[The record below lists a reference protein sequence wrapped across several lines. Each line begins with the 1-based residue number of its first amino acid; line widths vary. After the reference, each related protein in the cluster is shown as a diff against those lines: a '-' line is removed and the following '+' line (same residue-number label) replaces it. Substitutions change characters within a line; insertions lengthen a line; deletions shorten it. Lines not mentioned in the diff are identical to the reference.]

1 MKKVLVG
8 TMVSAAIMLVSGC
21 GEKDK
26 YDGNYTCDVF
36 EAANNISIR
45 EGSKYT
51 FPAGT
56 KRAEIL
62 IKDKVITIK
71 GMSNGDFISPKL
83 AEFSTEFGDLIKY
96 ESDSLEIGFSPS
108 KKSMQM
114 FSGEVASQWLKNCEV
129 K

>member
-1 MKKVLVG
+1 MMKVIVG
-8 TMVSAAIMLVSGC
+8 AFISTAIVMVSGC

-71 GMSNGDFISPKL
+71 GMSDGEYISPKL
-83 AEFSTEFGDLIKY
+83 DEFSTEFGNLIKY
-96 ESDSLEIGFSPS
+96 EDDSLKIGFSPS
-108 KKSMQM
+108 EKTMQM
-114 FSGEVASQWLKNCEV
+114 SSGKIASQWLKNCES